1 MFWMGEEMLYR
12 KYSDYLRERYK
23 EKVYKIPINLDV
35 TCPNLDGEV
44 SHNGCTFCSDLGTGF
59 ESLSNR
65 LTVKE
70 QLQQNIDY
78 IGKKYGA
85 KKYIA
90 YFQNYT
96 NTYMPF
102 EKFKECVLDSLRDD
116 VVGIAIATR
125 ADSIHNKHLEFL
137 SMVKEMYQVDIS
149 VELGLQSVNYKT
161 LKRLNRGHTLA
172 EFIDAVNRIKKYDFD
187 IVAHVILNLPYDD
200 MEDVIE
206 TAKIISA
213 LDISSVKIHSLYI
226 AKRSA
231 MANMYKNGEIDLR
244 TVEDYIEKV
253 AVFLSYLKEDIVVQR
268 IVARAPKD
276 ETLFCNYGI
285 SWWKIRDMIEEYMTK
300 NDIVQGQACDYL
312 NGKAVRKFFG

>member
-1 MFWMGEEMLYR
+1 MLYR
-12 KYSDYLRERYK
+12 KYSDYLKEKYK
-23 EKVYKIPINLDV
+23 EKIYKIPINLKV

-44 SHNGCTFCSDLGTGF
+44 SKNGCTFCSDLGTGF
-59 ESLSNR
+59 ESLNNDLS
-65 LTVKE
+65 VKN
-70 QLQQNIDY
+70 QLETNINY

-102 EKFKECVLDSLRDD
+102 EEFKQSIMDSLRDD
-116 VVGIAIATR
+116 VVGISVATR
-125 ADSIHNKHLEFL
+125 ADSINDKHLEFL

-149 VELGLQSVNYKT
+149 IELGLQSVNYKT
-161 LKRLNRGHTLA
+161 LKILNRGHTLA
-172 EFIDAVNRIKKYDFD
+172 EFIDAVNRIKKYNFD

-213 LDISSVKIHSLYI
+213 LEISSVKIHSLYI

-231 MANMYKNGEIDLR
+231 MAILYNNGELDLK
-244 TVEDYIEKV
+244 TVDDYIKKV
-253 AVFLSYLKEDIVVQR
+253 AVFLSYLKEDIIIQR
-268 IVARAPKD
+268 IVARAPEE

-285 SWWKIRDMIEEYMTK
+285 SWWKIRDMIEEYMIK
-300 NDIVQGQACDYL
+300 NDIKQGKYCDYL
-312 NGKAVRKFFG
+312 NGKAVRKFFR